1 MMTEEFASQFPIK
14 IDGLLVHVTGARG
27 VGKTM
32 FAITCGASPDKIAF
46 FDGEASAK
54 IYNAQL
60 PYSIYRNLIVD
71 VADIYGNQC
80 SDEQYFLAVSA
91 WLEELEDH
99 AHDVLVFDNIL
110 RFENGLVSYV
120 NSNYDKFGITRGQM
134 AKMPSLIWGPIKSLY
149 ESIMVSWL
157 KKAGIVFITTPIKE
171 TWVHSKPSGIFK
183 PKGKDVLEALTG
195 LRIWL
200 RFRQGSKYPV
210 GLVLKDR
217 ISKLTLNSDG
227 GIQAQS
233 VLPRRID
240 PCTWQ
245 IIKEYMASP
254 ASATNPEPHE
264 ILTDEEWRIL
274 NGVLSK
280 DKLLQLEVAK
290 MELENDRRAEI
301 IGKSVAKES
310 VASTR
315 TDVVTNPP
323 IEIDLGPSNTAELV
337 ARAFSEL
344 DCTME
349 QIVEAAGVPLA
360 EIDPELVADIWAK
373 LQDTSM
379 SDVQHD
385 DDKMKT
391 LGEGGDG
398 D

>member
-1 MMTEEFASQFPIK
+1 MMTEKFASQFPIS

-32 FAITCGASPDKIAF
+32 FTITCGASPNKIAF

-54 IYNAQL
+54 TYNAQL
-60 PYSIYRNLIVD
+60 PYGVYRNLIVD
-71 VADIYGNQC
+71 VSDIYGNQC
-80 SDEQYFLAVSA
+80 SDEQYFLTVSS
-91 WLEELEDH
+91 WLEELGDN

-120 NSNYDKFGITRGQM
+120 NNNFDKFGISRGQM

-149 ESIMVSWL
+149 ESIVVSWL
-157 KKAGIVFITTPIKE
+157 KKASIVFITTPIKE

-183 PKGKDVLEALTG
+183 PQGKDVLEALTG

-200 RFRQGSKYPV
+200 RFRHGSKYPI

-217 ISKLTLNSDG
+217 ISKLTLDSNG

-245 IIKEYMASP
+245 TIKEYMANP
-254 ASATNPEPHE
+254 ADAANPAPQEV
-264 ILTDEEWRIL
+264 LTDDEWCIL
-274 NGVLSK
+274 NGILSK

-290 MELENDRRAEI
+290 MELENDRKAETLAVST
-301 IGKSVAKES
+301 GKRSYNMPTARKSADAV
-310 VASTR
+310 
-315 TDVVTNPP
+315 
-323 IEIDLGPSNTAELV
+323 PSNVAELV

-344 DCTME
+344 SCTME
-349 QIVEAAGVPLA
+349 QIIETAGVPLG
-360 EIDPELVADIWAK
+360 EIDPDSIDDIWTK
-373 LQDTSM
+373 LQDKDMLTAG
-379 SDVQHD
+379 
-385 DDKMKT
+385 DDKMAT